1 MKKGKAYH
9 DKYRPQDFDSVVG
22 QVQAVKTLKHVL
34 DKGTSQ
40 AFIIEGPSGCGKTTL
55 ARIASMY
62 AGCTKAD
69 ISDVD
74 AATNSG
80 VEDTR
85 RLQDVMAYRPIG
97 GGDTRS
103 IVIDECHGLSQKAW
117 DTLLKVVEEP
127 PAHTLWF
134 FCTTNPAKVPKT
146 IRTRCTKVKVEL
158 LNDNEIAKLL
168 ARVIK
173 KEKLDVPDGVLDVIV
188 RESKGSARQA
198 LVNLAA
204 AEHCASSKEA
214 AKALH
219 TMLENDPTREFCQF
233 LLKPGSWSKAMTL
246 VAQFGENPNWEGV
259 RIIVMNYMGKVLQGT
274 KSDEQAAHVLGI
286 LEAFAE
292 PYNTS
297 EGSAPF
303 MLSTGRAILAE

>member
-1 MKKGKAYH
+1 MSNAYH
-9 DKYRPQDFDSVVG
+9 TKYRPVNFETVRG
-22 QVQAVKTLKHVL
+22 QSQACKTLQTVL

-40 AFIIEGPSGCGKTTL
+40 AFLLEGPSGTGKTTL
-55 ARIASMY
+55 ARISAIY
-62 AGCTKAD
+62 AGCERAD

-97 GGDTRS
+97 GGEKRA

-117 DTLLKVVEEP
+117 DTLLKSIEEP
-127 PAHTLWF
+127 HEHVLWF
-134 FCTTNPAKVPKT
+134 FCTTNGAKVPKT
-146 IRTRCTKVKVEL
+146 IRTRCTRVTLNL
-158 LNDNEIAKLL
+158 LNDNELAKVL
-168 ARVIK
+168 ARVIS
-173 KEKLDVPDGVLDVIV
+173 KEKLDVSDSVLDVII
-188 RESKGSARQA
+188 REAHGSARQA

-204 AEHCASSKEA
+204 AENCTTAKEA

-219 TMLENDPTREFCQF
+219 TMLESDPTIDLCRF
-233 LLKPGSWSKAMTL
+233 LLKPGSWPKAMAI
-246 VAQFGENPNWEGV
+246 VAQFGEQPNYEGI
-259 RIIVMNYMGKVLQGT
+259 RIVVCNYMGKVIQGA
-274 KSDEQAAHVLGI
+274 KSDDAAAHALGI
-286 LEAFAE
+286 LENFAS

-303 MLSTGRAILAE
+303 MLSLGRSILAE